1 LKEEENIENQ
11 KEEIGEEEEIEQGV
25 FCLFE
30 QSSLCLPFDVNICAK
45 FLNPLHRKELL

>member
-11 KEEIGEEEEIEQGV
+11 KEEIGEEEEIEQVV
-25 FCLFE
+25 FSFE
-30 QSSLCLPFDVNICAK
+30 QSSSCLPFDVNICAK